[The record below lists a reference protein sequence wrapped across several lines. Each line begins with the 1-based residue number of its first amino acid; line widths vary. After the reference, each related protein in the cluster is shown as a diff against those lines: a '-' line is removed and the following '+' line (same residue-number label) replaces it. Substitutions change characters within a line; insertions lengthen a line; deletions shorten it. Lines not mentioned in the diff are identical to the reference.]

1 MKDME
6 HIEGNSYEE
15 YKKNLSRSRTWR
27 ENIYDGKGMLI
38 AGTFML
44 LFFLYI
50 FPFHAGNAH
59 EIQGDQIEFGGRY
72 DPQKVYY
79 FDKLEILETKTDTDD
94 DSIYCIA
101 RFSDCDQQEWII
113 LLTPGRNEPLA
124 ENIRLFGSLQ
134 KGTEQIRLFDS
145 PQKEGSTLPVSGY
158 FLMRDLKELPSEAG
172 SYLRSYGKNYAVND
186 GSNIIS
192 VNAEYLCSRRDN
204 YTLQTLKRPGTPLG
218 SLVVALSGIIYGAIL
233 LIRCRRRKKS

>member
-15 YKKNLSRSRTWR
+15 YKKNLSRSRTR
-27 ENIYDGKGMLI
+27 RGKIHDGKGSLI
-38 AGTFML
+38 SGTLLL
-44 LFFLYI
+44 LFCLYLL
-50 FPFHAGNAH
+50 PFHAGNAH

-79 FDKLEILETKTDTDD
+79 FEKLEILDAKTDTDD

-101 RFSDCDQQEWII
+101 RFSDCNQQEWII

-124 ENIRLFGSLQ
+124 E
-134 KGTEQIRLFDS
+134 QIRLFDS
-145 PQKEGSTLPVSGY
+145 LLKVEYNLPVHGY
-158 FLMRDLKELPSEAG
+158 FVMRDLRYLPFGTDA
-172 SYLRSYGKNYAVND
+172 YLSIRGQSFAVN
-186 GSNIIS
+186 GSSNIIS
-192 VNAEYLCSRRDN
+192 VNAEYLCDKTDN
-204 YTLQTLKRPGTPLG
+204 YTLQALKRPGGPLVC
-218 SLVVALSGIIYGAIL
+218 LVVGLSGVIYGAIL